1 MSKFKATKGKCELSE
16 PFDGTILI
24 GGNVKAIV
32 LPYSIKGLQEEDK
45 ANAVLFSKAPEMLE
59 ALQDFINAKNEI
71 LKALDYA
78 NNMAE
83 DYQYLFDNA
92 EQLIK
97 EATE

>member
-1 MSKFKATKGKCELSE
+1 MNFKGTKGKWEFHES
-16 PFDGTILI
+16 
-24 GGNVKAIV
+24 
-32 LPYSIKGLQEEDK
+32 KGLFITTVGAIFRKDK
-45 ANAVLFSKAPEMLE
+45 SRLEQRSNAKLISKAPEMLE
-59 ALQDFINAKNEI
+59 ALQDFFNAKDEI

-78 NNMAE
+78 NSMAE